1 MLTALLMATMFALP
15 TASPALDT
23 TLRVAPNSRIAI
35 IGVDQPIQVTGTT
48 GTQLR
53 VSGAAVH
60 TGGDGIT
67 IGTLSDDGEPI
78 VVHLPVTSRLRID
91 ATSGSVT
98 VTNAPQLLEITAID
112 GQVQVSGGT
121 GRMRVSSI
129 GGIAVRNFRGGRLS
143 LEGLAGPISVTGA
156 TGVIEIE
163 NVSGPIELRDVVSN
177 DVRVTATDGPIR
189 WRGDFA
195 PTGRYRFETHDGGIE
210 LTVPRS
216 FDAQLQ
222 LTSFDGGLA
231 TEIPATI
238 TRNSGERGDWIGER
252 RTTAVWR
259 QGRATIDITS
269 FDGGVTVRALP

>member
-1 MLTALLMATMFALP
+1 MLTTLLIATLFASA
-15 TASPALDT
+15 TSPSALDT
-23 TLRVAPNSRIAI
+23 TLHVAPNSRIAI

-53 VSGAAVH
+53 VSGAAVR

-67 IGTLSDDGEPI
+67 IGALSDDGEPI
-78 VVHLPVTSRLRID
+78 TVHLPVTSRLRIES
-91 ATSGSVT
+91 TSGAVT
-98 VTNAPQLLEITAID
+98 VTNAPQLLDITAID

-121 GRMRVSSI
+121 GRMRISSI
-129 GGIAVRNFRGGRLS
+129 GGIAVRGFRGGRLS
-143 LEGLAGPISVTGA
+143 LGGLAGAISVADA

-163 NVSGPIELRDVVSN
+163 NVSGPIELTGVVSN

-216 FDAQLQ
+216 FDAQVR

-238 TRNSGERGDWIGER
+238 TRNTGERGDWIGER